1 MEKGERILGRKN
13 LEGIGFTGLMPIW
26 QAVGFILLGLQT
38 EVTHGYKNKYDQY
51 KNQ

>member
-1 MEKGERILGRKN
+1 MEKGRGFLGEKN
-13 LEGIGFTGLMPIW
+13 LERIDFTGFIPIW

-38 EVTHGYKNKYDQY
+38 EVTHGYKNKYGQY